1 MTACSSKFV
10 VIANCF
16 FLLGIKYVEAK
27 KEQKHPPPIVF
38 PQAND
43 GRGFGPQYQWLDL
56 EKAIEVSRLTQKPI
70 MVIIHK
76 SWCTACSALKP
87 QFAESKE
94 IEELSS
100 NFVMVNVGDD
110 DKVVGSSFAPDGE
123 YIPRIIFMSPDGE
136 VRPEFYNEGGS
147 EAYKYFYS
155 DISNIITTMKKV
167 QRAYKKKLKSKDTTE
182 L

>member
-1 MTACSSKFV
+1 MTTLVCSVLYTKPTTNEV
-10 VIANCF
+10 
-16 FLLGIKYVEAK
+16 
-27 KEQKHPPPIVF
+27 
-38 PQAND
+38 
-43 GRGFGPQYQWLDL
+43 RGG
-56 EKAIEVSRLTQKPI
+56 EKSTCADMNPHLY
-70 MVIIHK
+70 
-76 SWCTACSALKP
+76 CSTTTALKP